1 MMFKRLRI
9 TGRNKIR
16 HGIAALMA
24 AVLLMGI
31 PVSAAKPEDFT
42 DLQDKQNEWY
52 MTNGELPKAIEL
64 GLFGGQGANYFG
76 VDEEITRAEFVTA
89 LSRLCGLSEAEVK
102 TYSHDGHFIDV
113 AVGEWHYSYISWA
126 YKEGLVG
133 GTSENEF
140 SPDRS
145 VNRQEM
151 SKMLANAIE
160 FVFEKPLTTE
170 GAAIFNDQELIDDWA
185 IPYVQKCNV
194 AGIFHGDEGNFN
206 PLQYA
211 PRHQAACVFYR
222 CHTMLEEDKQEP
234 DPEEPPATD
243 PETPPA
249 TDPETPPATD
259 PETPPSTDPELPPIN
274 PADYGLTVSGFD
286 LEFHV
291 DTDYYLAQPADFK
304 NCKLVSYKGF
314 TDFKV
319 SVEQYAGY
327 YPYRKNA
334 YKMGAPLLLGNG
346 RAKIVINAT
355 LQNGEEREYLIALTD
370 PDAADYAYAMAKIVT
385 DGQTSVKIY
394 KEPNEKS
401 TAIATVVNNAPRIYY
416 LKTVDKDWCMVEQ
429 LSSGKVGYIRGE
441 NLRWNWLDTP
451 MPERYKTAIEALKKA
466 HPNWTFTFVDV
477 ERDYNT
483 YLEYITNTRAET
495 RAKAEGHK
503 GDALTAK
510 IAEYITLYRPE
521 VETYMD
527 PLFYL
532 NETEIFA
539 MLNIDIYDQQTWNDA
554 GISAIW
560 ANEATLK
567 KYPQYADQIISKAD
581 AVEAFKAASD
591 SLLMNPYYIA
601 CRAAQESGYGSS
613 KFARG
618 AITGYEGYHNFFGI
632 DCIDSNPTKGA
643 AYAKNRNWNSEFR
656 AIVEGANW
664 VKDQYLDRG
673 AITPYFFRYA
683 GFQDKVY
690 MSDLRAPEKEADIL
704 ARAFKDDPLAKAHFV
719 IPVYR
724 NMPTA

>member
-31 PVSAAKPEDFT
+31 PVSAAKWEDFT
-42 DLQDKQNEWY
+42 DLQDKTEEWY
-52 MTNGELPKAIEL
+52 YTNGELPKAIEL
-64 GLFGGQGANYFG
+64 GLFKGKGEYFG

-89 LSRLCGLSEAEVK
+89 LSRLCKVDTT
-102 TYSHDGHFIDV
+102 TYSTDYFTDV
-113 AVGEWHYSYISWA
+113 QPGDWFLDEVSWA
-126 YKEGLVG
+126 YLKGLVG
-133 GTSENEF
+133 GVGDNKF
-140 SPDRS
+140 APDEP

-170 GAAIFNDQELIDDWA
+170 GAATFKDQELIDDWA

-249 TDPETPPATD
+249 TDPE
-259 PETPPSTDPELPPIN
+259 LPPVN

-291 DTDYYLAQPADFK
+291 DTDYYLVQPADFK

-314 TDFKV
+314 TEFEV

-327 YPYRKNA
+327 YPYKKNA

-346 RAKIVINAT
+346 RAKIVIKAT
-355 LQNGEEREYLIALTD
+355 LKNGEEREYLIALTD

-385 DGQTSVKIY
+385 DGQNSVKIY
-394 KEPNEKS
+394 KEPNDKS

-451 MPERYKTAIEALKKA
+451 MPDRYKTAIEALQKA
-466 HPNWTFTFVDV
+466 HPNWTFSFVDV

-483 YLEYITNTRAET
+483 YLEYITNKRAET
-495 RAKAEGHK
+495 RAKAEGYK
-503 GDALTAK
+503 EDALTAK

-539 MLNIDIYDQQTWNDA
+539 MLNIDVYDQQTWNDA
-554 GISAIW
+554 GIAAIW
-560 ANEATLK
+560 ANEATIRDN
-567 KYPQYADQIISKAD
+567 PSIADQIISKTD

-643 AYAKNRNWNSEFR
+643 AYAKKRNWNSEFR

-683 GFQDKVY
+683 GFQDKEY
-690 MSDLRAPEKEADIL
+690 MSDLRAPEKEAKIL